1 MQRVNLVVHV
11 TWDDEAKVLVATS
24 NDIPGLVAEA
34 ETWDQLRADVQ
45 ALVPVLLRENRVIE
59 EESASE
65 VPVHLMASELLSL
78 RV

>member
-1 MQRVNLVVHV
+1 MQPVNLVVHV

-34 ETWDQLRADVQ
+34 ETWDQLRADVL
-45 ALVPVLLRENRVIE
+45 ALAPVLLRENRIIE
-59 EESASE
+59 EEAVSD